1 VIIGAANALYTD
13 PDTSDTY
20 SQAGAVYVYDRDVQ
34 RFIYGTDGST
44 TQFTVLGTV
53 TAPVSVLVNNTF
65 LVNEADAEPD
75 AANAFTVN
83 GNIIN
88 ISNANLVVG
97 DIIEIETNEFQLVQ
111 TINQNT
117 VEAFSNY
124 GYATDLCS
132 YNCSLYAGAPNSSA
146 QQLKSGVVE
155 RAPIKVVTTVS
166 LHHSQPMPI

>member
-1 VIIGAANALYTD
+1 VAGDRFGHSVSTSTDGRQVLIGAPNDIVDGKSESGT
-13 PDTSDTY
+13 
-20 SQAGAVYVYDRDVQ
+20 VYVYDRDVQ

-44 TQFTVLGTV
+44 VSFTVLGSITE
-53 TAPVSVLVNNTF
+53 PVSVLVNNTF

-88 ISNANLVVG
+88 ISNTNLVVG

-111 TINQNT
+111 IINQNT
-117 VEAFSNY
+117 VEEFSNY

-132 YNCSLYAGAPNSSA
+132 YNCSLYVGAPNSSV
-146 QQLKSGVVE
+146 QQFWSC
-155 RAPIKVVTTVS
+155 
-166 LHHSQPMPI
+166 